1 MESIHNFRD
10 FGGYKTQNGLLL
22 KKGMLYRSGSL
33 ANASEND
40 LKKLSSLGIK
50 TICDLRTHQE
60 RNREPDRIPENSL
73 IKAIHIPIKVTKHDE
88 SGFITRLF
96 SLLIGK
102 ARRINYD
109 EVLTEV
115 YQEYII
121 DFRVELSTI
130 IKLASES
137 SYLPIL
143 IHCAGGKD
151 RTGLSCSLIQ
161 LLLGMPLDLV
171 MQDYL
176 LSNDYLH
183 EFKVEMLKRLKVFSY
198 FGISPQ
204 KFYPLLEARK
214 EYLEAAF
221 NQVRNDYGTVDD
233 YAREGLGFSD
243 EDRLRLNQALLSRV
257 VFS

>member
-1 MESIHNFRD
+1 
-10 FGGYKTQNGLLL
+10 
-22 KKGMLYRSGSL
+22 
-33 ANASEND
+33 
-40 LKKLSSLGIK
+40 
-50 TICDLRTHQE
+50 
-60 RNREPDRIPENSL
+60 
-73 IKAIHIPIKVTKHDE
+73 
-88 SGFITRLF
+88 
-96 SLLIGK
+96 
-102 ARRINYD
+102 
-109 EVLTEV
+109 
-115 YQEYII
+115 
-121 DFRVELSTI
+121 
-130 IKLASES
+130 
-137 SYLPIL
+137 
-143 IHCAGGKD
+143 
-151 RTGLSCSLIQ
+151 LIQ

-176 LSNDYLH
+176 LSNDYLR

-221 NQVRNDYGTVDD
+221 NQIRNDYGTVDD